1 MSKNMSA
8 DEKLALAIA
17 KLRDCAEAFDDAKR
31 RGDDPLS
38 DFDWDNALK
47 EVQQTLRA
55 VEPRTHLVRA
65 IELTRSWDSDL
76 ECLYDNNLV
85 FKHCLFT
92 AWTKQVEAE
101 FVDAAESHP
110 AVYNPKVVVLF
121 EKKKIG
127 AIMPSGDLEA
137 TFLVALDFEYGNLGQ
152 SFTNDCDVIQHIFYE
167 EYGCGGHYTMAAVAP
182 EKEEA

>member
-101 FVDAAESHP
+101 FVEAAKSYP
-110 AVYNPKVVVLF
+110 AVYTPSVEVVFKETGIRAV
-121 EKKKIG
+121 
-127 AIMPSGDLEA
+127 MPSGDLEA

-152 SFTNDCDVIQHIFYE
+152 SFTNDCEIIQHVFFE
-167 EYGCGGHYTMAAVAP
+167 EYGCSGSFKMAGVVP